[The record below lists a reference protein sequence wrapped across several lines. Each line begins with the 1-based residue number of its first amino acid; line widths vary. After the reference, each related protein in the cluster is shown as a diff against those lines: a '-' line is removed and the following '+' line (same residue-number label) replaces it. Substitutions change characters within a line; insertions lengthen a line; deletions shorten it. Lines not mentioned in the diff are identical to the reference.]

1 MKLIG
6 FAGYARTGKDTAC
19 ELLGGRR
26 IAFADA
32 LKDDLA
38 DIVER
43 RYGLDPSA
51 LTPEQKEIIRPL
63 YVAHG
68 MIGRAIDPTMWI
80 SPALRFIDFLRRC
93 SPQTAFG
100 TWGALAPRGDGDGGH
115 GNDDA
120 PVKVGEGRPICVVDV
135 RYPNEVRALLDV
147 GARIIY
153 IERPGYGPANEEESR
168 SFYDIRNDQTLWS
181 NVQTVVNDGTKEAF
195 RTALKETLG

>member
-1 MKLIG
+1 MKIIG

-38 DIVER
+38 DLVER
-43 RYGLDPSA
+43 RYGLDPTT

-80 SPALRFIDFLRRC
+80 SPVLRCIDFLRRC
-93 SPQTAFG
+93 SPQAIFG
-100 TWGALAPRGDGDGGH
+100 TWGA
-115 GNDDA
+115 
-120 PVKVGEGRPICVVDV
+120 PVKMGEGRPICVVDV

-168 SFYDIRNDQTLWS
+168 SFYDIRNDQTLWL
-181 NVQTVVNDGTKEAF
+181 NVQTVVNDGTKEVF
-195 RTALKETLG
+195 RAALKEALG